1 MSTTTITL
9 QQANTTDG
17 SYDPKVSLPKPV
29 TVQAEQPREV
39 YIGHPTNVGP
49 TIGHLVGF
57 VHEPGSDNLHH
68 VTGLPDDP
76 EELVG
81 MFLVI
86 AEPAGFY
93 ADTRV
98 IDRILSSERGA

>member
-1 MSTTTITL
+1 MTTTTITL

-17 SYDPKVSLPKPV
+17 SYDVRQPLPKPV
-29 TVQAEQPREV
+29 TLTAGEPRIV
-39 YIGHPTNVGP
+39 YLGHPTNVGP
-49 TIGHLVGF
+49 TIGHLVGT
-57 VHEPGSDNLHH
+57 VTEPGSTNLQH

-81 MFLVI
+81 RFLVI
-86 AEPAGFY
+86 SEPAGFY

-98 IDRILSSERGA
+98 IERVVSHEEA